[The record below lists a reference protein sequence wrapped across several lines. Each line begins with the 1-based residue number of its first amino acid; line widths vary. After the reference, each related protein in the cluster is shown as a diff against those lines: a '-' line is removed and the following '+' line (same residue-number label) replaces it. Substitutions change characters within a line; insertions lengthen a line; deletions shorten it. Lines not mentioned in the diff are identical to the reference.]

1 MKFKTLYGASALLF
15 AALIAMSNSSGP
27 ASSNNGDRSGV
38 TSNCA
43 QCHGGTSA
51 NVSINIQFDAE
62 DGFGVLTPATSY
74 IPGQLY
80 RVRLTMTGAIVHG
93 FNSRIVGAANTNDV
107 GTMSAANS
115 NEVKITTLGNINIA
129 EHQFPQNAGQTV
141 FYRWTAPAAGTGSVR
156 IFAAGVAAND
166 DGSSGGADF
175 HMENMLTI
183 TENTGVSVENIATQ
197 TLNIF
202 PNPTAGLLNIN
213 THITEAADYQLDV
226 VDMLGKI
233 VQQQQ
238 QNLQVGAQQIQLNVQ
253 NLPAGWYQLRI
264 SNGKKQIT
272 QSFNKF

>member
-1 MKFKTLYGASALLF
+1 MKFKTLYGAAALLF
-15 AALIAMSNSSGP
+15 LSLITMSNRSGP
-27 ASSNNGDRSGV
+27 ASNGNGDRSGV
-38 TSNCA
+38 SANCG
-43 QCHGGTSA
+43 QCHQGTSA
-51 NVSINIQFDAE
+51 NASINIQFDAE

-74 IPGQLY
+74 VPGQLY
-80 RVRLTMTGAIVHG
+80 RVRITMTGANVHG

-115 NEVKITTLGNINIA
+115 NEVKITTLGGSVNIA
-129 EHQFPQNAGQTV
+129 EQQFPQAAGEV
-141 FYRWTAPAAGTGSVR
+141 FFYRWTAPAAGTGSVR
-156 IFAAGVAAND
+156 IFAAGVAAD
-166 DGSSGGADF
+166 DTGFSNNDF

-183 TENTGVSVENIATQ
+183 TESTGVGVENIATQ

-202 PNPTAGLLNIN
+202 PNPTAGLLNVN
-213 THITEAADYQLDV
+213 SNITEAADYQVDV

-272 QSFNKF
+272 QPFNKF